1 MKKRNWLFVFLSTLF
16 LVLSFSSF
24 ATPQFKEGKYIGSA
38 EGFGGAVKV
47 QVETSKDKILSVTI
61 VEHNESKGI
70 SDFAIENMPKAIVE
84 NQSLALD
91 YVAGASRS
99 SKAILQAT
107 EKALSHSGVSMKEL
121 MVKPIKEKELAVQ
134 FDTEADV
141 VIIGAGGAGLAA
153 GVSAYE
159 NGAKSV
165 IILEKMHMIGGN
177 TIRAGG
183 AMNAVYDKKQKA
195 QGIEDSIEKHFQQTY
210 EGGNKVADQTLVRTL
225 VTKAPTVVD
234 WLESLGLEWKEKM
247 GSVIGSMWPRTHQ
260 AVEPLG
266 TGYINT
272 LSKAFEK
279 HGGKIYLST
288 KAESL
293 VLDKNRVVG
302 VLAQSKDGK
311 TVEFKAK
318 KGVVLASGGY
328 AANVAMVKEY
338 LTDGVYTKDKLPANL
353 ETTNHPGS
361 TGEGILMAE
370 KAGADLLDM
379 QHIQLLPMPA
389 DRFGPTI
396 NVESCIFINK
406 DGKRYVKEDGRRDE
420 ICLGTFAQ
428 KDGVYYMINDAKIIP
443 ADRKTTS
450 GEDLDKLIAKGT
462 VVEANSLEELA
473 KAIQVP
479 AATLRKTVEAFNQ
492 SVDKKEDEFGRK
504 IWVNKIDQAPFY
516 ATLRFPALYHTM
528 GGVRIDKEAHVLDNK
543 GAIIPGFYAAGEVTG
558 GIHGANR
565 LGGNAIADVM
575 VFGRIAGKNA
585 VLENE

>member
-328 AANVAMVKEY
+328 AANAAMVKEY

-353 ETTNHPGS
+353 ETTNHPGA

-479 AATLRKTVEAFNQ
+479 VATLRKTVEAFNQ

-516 ATLRFPALYHTM
+516 ATLRFPALHHTM
-528 GGVRIDKEAHVLDNK
+528 GGVRIDKEAHVLDKK